1 MACIT
6 KRRNRW
12 IVDFYDQHGVRR
24 WKTLKKGTTKAE
36 AKDEL
41 RSIEDMISNGVY
53 MPLGKTPVFKEVA
66 EAWLEFKKPY
76 LRETTWEVY
85 QIHVKCHFH
94 DLNELKINKITT
106 ATIEKWIT
114 KRQTEGQFFI
124 GFSGKK
130 QRKALPLGITEK
142 EALENLKV
150 VKEIPSTTY
159 KADEVNLEFKKM
171 SISTIRKI
179 IVSLNQIMAYSVR
192 HKLIDSNP
200 VRDAERPR
208 KTIEDKTGGK
218 IAILTPEQIRA
229 LLDATP
235 DQKYKTLFLTAIMT
249 GARQGET
256 LGLKWS
262 DVDFEKKQ
270 IHIRRTFNGGRFFSP
285 KTKESVRA
293 IDLAP
298 MALKALAEW
307 KLKSGGK
314 DDKLIFPNE
323 DGGPMNYSNMVQR
336 HFHKALKK
344 AGIGHIRWHDLRH
357 GYASLLI
364 QQGENIKYIQSQL
377 GHSSP
382 TVTLNVY
389 SHLMKSENQEA
400 ACRLEESIF
409 SSHGSN
415 LVAVN

>member
-1 MACIT
+1 MACVT
-6 KRRNRW
+6 KRRDRW
-12 IVDFYDQHGVRR
+12 IIDFYDQHGNRR
-24 WKTLKKGTTKAE
+24 WKTLKKGSTKAE

-41 RSIEDMISNGVY
+41 RSIENMISKGVY
-53 MPLGKTPVFKEVA
+53 MPFGKVSTFKEVA
-66 EAWLEFKKPY
+66 EAWLKFKKPF
-76 LRETTWEVY
+76 LRETTGEVY
-85 QIHVKCHFH
+85 EIHVKCHFQEFN
-94 DLNELKINKITT
+94 DLKINRVTT
-106 ATIEKWIT
+106 PVIEKWIT
-114 KRQTEGQFFI
+114 KRQMEGQFFI

-130 QRKALPLGITEK
+130 QRKALPLETTEK
-142 EALENLKV
+142 EALENLKT
-150 VKEIPSTTY
+150 VKEIPSKTY
-159 KADEVNLEFKKM
+159 KADDVKLEFKKM
-171 SISTIRKI
+171 SLATIRKI
-179 IVSLNQIMAYSVR
+179 LVSLNQIMTYAVR

-262 DVDFEKKQ
+262 DVNFDTKQ
-270 IHIRRTFNGGRFFSP
+270 IHIRRTFNHGRFFSP

-298 MALKALAEW
+298 MAATALAKW

-314 DDKLIFPNE
+314 DDQLIFPNE
-323 DGGPMNYSNMVQR
+323 DGEPMNYSNMVQR

-344 AGIGHIRWHDLRH
+344 AGIARIRWHDLRH

-409 SSHGSN
+409 SSNGSN